1 MDKYKFNT
9 EGAVVILLGDHKSSV
24 IDAIPTCKCNSNPD
38 FRDSTSRA
46 AGAFG
51 KVRSTSEQYNPE
63 IQALWLKI
71 QPFLESVIGKP
82 VYHFPDGYCFRDRKL
97 GGEKA
102 HRDDAPDGRLSSW
115 VATTESR
122 FTFVPGSH
130 VGVERGNGGFVPV
143 DAAAGPWKTLVIPA
157 GDLLLFH
164 PRLIHKVAAVD
175 YSKRPQERVFFG
187 VSTERPNEK
196 FVAQMRA
203 GEYLGAPSGEN
214 QRAYPRLWDVNHP
227 QKAVEYATHMNDHCV
242 EERVVNDKAADKI
255 MKHGLPVRKV
265 AGKWTARFPKK
276 YPQPVPRDWLRKRQ
290 FDLKIALTIAG
301 VPDEVVENHLSP
313 ISILD

>member
-1 MDKYKFNT
+1 MDAS
-9 EGAVVILLGDHKSSV
+9 GAVVIPLGALRGLV
-24 IDAIPTCKCNSNPD
+24 ADAISACRRENPEFKD
-38 FRDSTSRA
+38 DIARA

-51 KVRSTSEQYNPE
+51 KIRSASEQYKLC
-63 IQALWLKI
+63 ILRLWSMIKPYI
-71 QPFLESVIGKP
+71 EGVIGKP
-82 VYHFPDGYCFRDRKL
+82 VYHFPDGYCFRNKKL

-143 DAAAGPWKTLVIPA
+143 DATAGPWETLVIPA

-175 YSKRPQERVFFG
+175 YAKRPQERVFFG
-187 VSTERPNEK
+187 VSTERANEK
-196 FVAQMRA
+196 FVAQMLA
-203 GEYLGAPSGEN
+203 GEYVGAPSGEN
-214 QRAYPRLWDVNHP
+214 QRAYPKLWDVNHP
-227 QKAVEYATHMNDHCV
+227 QKAVEYATHMNDYCV

-276 YPQPVPRDWLRKRQ
+276 YPQPVARDWLRARKRNV
-290 FDLKIALTIAG
+290 KMALEYAG
-301 VPDEVVENHLSP
+301 VSNAEEVVENHFRIGSP
-313 ISILD
+313 IFID

>member
-1 MDKYKFNT
+1 MDAS
-9 EGAVVILLGDHKSSV
+9 GAVVIPLGALRGLV
-24 IDAIPTCKCNSNPD
+24 LDAISACRRESPEFKD
-38 FRDSTSRA
+38 DIARA

-51 KVRSTSEQYNPE
+51 KVRSASEQYKLCILRLWSIIKPYIE
-63 IQALWLKI
+63 AL
-71 QPFLESVIGKP
+71 IGKP
-82 VYHFPDGYCFRDRKL
+82 VYHFPDGYCFRNKKL

-143 DAAAGPWKTLVIPA
+143 DATAGPWETLVIPA

-175 YSKRPQERVFFG
+175 YAKRPQERVFFG
-187 VSTERPNEK
+187 VSTERANEK
-196 FVAQMRA
+196 FVAQMLD
-203 GEYLGAPSGEN
+203 GEYVGAPSGEN
-214 QRAYPRLWDVNHP
+214 QRAYPTLWDVNFP
-227 QKAVEYATHMNDHCV
+227 QKAVEHARHMNDYCV
-242 EERVVNDKAADKI
+242 EERVVNSKAADKI

-276 YPQPVPRDWLRKRQ
+276 YPQPVPKDWLRARKRNV
-290 FDLKIALTIAG
+290 KMALEYAG
-301 VPDEVVENHLSP
+301 VSNAEQLVEDHFRIGDP
-313 ISILD
+313 IFID